1 MQTWILRRFFWKNP
15 ISEVSNIRQVSKIYS
30 QIAEML
36 IHKIRDFGHD
46 RITFSNFFRR
56 SKIIFIHRST
66 KMGLF
71 EETLKSMKI
80 GQNPKKIKIIDFF
93 KMNQLLTQTMII
105 EKTKLGEVV
114 SLLEGL
120 EPCINAEDEKLIFI
134 IF

>member
-1 MQTWILRRFFWKNP
+1 MEKSNF
-15 ISEVSNIRQVSKIYS
+15 EVSNIRQVSKIYS

-46 RITFSNFFRR
+46 RIKFSNSFRR

-80 GQNPKKIKIIDFF
+80 RKKIKIIDFF
-93 KMNQLLTQTMII
+93 KMNQLLTETVIL
-105 EKTKLGEVV
+105 EKAQLAEVV
-114 SLLEGL
+114 SLLKGL
-120 EPCINAEDEKLIFI
+120 EPCINAEDEKSIFKY
-134 IF
+134 FLT